1 MTENRDDGPN
11 VRRPLI
17 VFLCTGNAARSV
29 IAGAAVEARVP
40 HVQVATAGTLVV
52 EGQPMSWRTRAALES
67 IGVEPPHH
75 RSRQATERDLIDA
88 TLIVGLAPEHVE
100 WVRRTAPALSAR
112 TATLQRLCRDLPR
125 ASGSLAER
133 VARLE
138 LDQVDLEP
146 WEEVVDPGGG
156 EVDVYVACAQEVVDL
171 ADRFAAA
178 LGALE
183 PSPW

>member
-1 MTENRDDGPN
+1 MSDA
-11 VRRPLI
+11 RRPLI
-17 VFLCTGNAARSV
+17 VFVCTGNAARSV

-40 HVQVATAGTLVV
+40 HVEVATAGTLVV
-52 EGQPMSWRTRAALES
+52 EGQPMSWRTAPRS
-67 IGVEPPHH
+67 KPSGVEPPHH
-75 RSRQATERDLIDA
+75 RSRQATERHLADA

-100 WVRRTAPALSAR
+100 WVRRTAPSLAPR

-125 ASGSLAER
+125 ASGSLAQR
-133 VARLE
+133 VAELE

-156 EVDVYVACAQEVVDL
+156 EVDVYIACAREVLDL
-171 ADRFAAA
+171 AERFAAA
-178 LGALE
+178 LGQLE

>member
-1 MTENRDDGPN
+1 MTKAPREGSA
-11 VRRPLI
+11 PLI

-52 EGQPMSWRTRAALES
+52 EGQPMSWRTRAALEAV
-67 IGVEPPHH
+67 GVEPPHH
-75 RSRQATERDLIDA
+75 RSRQASERLLSEA
-88 TLIVGLAPEHVE
+88 ALIVGLSPEHVE
-100 WVRRTAPALSAR
+100 WVRRSAPMLAER

-125 ASGSLAER
+125 VSGSLAER
-133 VARLE
+133 VARLR
-138 LDQVDLEP
+138 LDEVHLEP

-156 EVDVYVACAQEVVDL
+156 EADAYVACAQEVVDL